1 MSPSRR
7 VRRTVL
13 LASTLVIAVLGVACS
28 APSSTGGSGDGT
40 ELVLAEAYEDETLHP
55 LMGYAVDGASKLF
68 DGLLTHDAARVV
80 QPALATE
87 VPEPSTDGRSY
98 TVRLREGV
106 RFHDGS
112 SFEAADVVATYRT
125 LLDPA
130 SASPLTTEFAMIS
143 GVAEV
148 DERTVRFDLAYPY
161 APFPHKLVLGI
172 VPSEAVAEPGPL
184 EDSAFNS
191 APVGTGPFRLAEW
204 RKGDHMIME
213 ANESY
218 WDGAPEIK
226 RLVVVFAIDDNTR
239 AQRMRS
245 GEFDGTVMPPAL
257 AETFRGL
264 DGYQV
269 ISHTSADYRTIMLPT
284 GNPVT
289 GDPGVRLALN
299 HAANRQGMIDALL
312 AGHGA
317 PAYTPIPEVLG
328 TYAEPSAQF
337 GFDPARAEQILEQAG
352 WVPDPGGTRARDG
365 VPARFT
371 LMYPASDTVR
381 KDLAQ
386 AFASDARAVGVDIE
400 LEGLGWEAIEPR
412 MGADALVLG
421 GGTPFD
427 PDLVSYQL
435 LHSSFAAD
443 GFNNPGS
450 YANPEVDA
458 ALDVARR
465 STDEAERVDAYQRFQ
480 HAYVAD
486 PAMVFLTFLEH
497 TYVVRDGWQGY
508 QRIVDPHA
516 HGVTWGPWWNLQDW
530 TPAA

>member
-1 MSPSRR
+1 MSTSRP
-7 VRRTVL
+7 VRRAVL
-13 LASTLVIAVLGVACS
+13 LSSSLVLAVLGAACT
-28 APSSTGGSGDGT
+28 APTSTGSAGDGT
-40 ELVLAEAYEDETLHP
+40 ELVLGEAYEDETLHP

-68 DGLLTHDAARVV
+68 DGLVTHDADRAV

-87 VPEPSTDGRSY
+87 VPTPSADGRSY
-98 TVRLREGV
+98 TVRLRSGV
-106 RFHDGS
+106 AFHDGS
-112 SFEAADVVATYRT
+112 SFEARDVVATYRT

-143 GVAEV
+143 GIEEV
-148 DERTVRFDLAYPY
+148 DERTVRFTLAYPY

-172 VPSEAVAEPGPL
+172 VPSEAVSEPGPL
-184 EDSAFNS
+184 EGSAFNS
-191 APVGTGPFRLAEW
+191 EPVGTGPFRLAEW
-204 RKGDHMIME
+204 RKGDRMVME

-218 WDGAPEIK
+218 WDGPPAVE
-226 RLVVVFAIDDNTR
+226 RLVVVFATDDNTR

-245 GEFDGTVMPPAL
+245 GEFDGTVLPPAL

-269 ISHTSADYRTIMLPT
+269 ISHASADYRTVMLPT

-289 GDPGVRLALN
+289 GDPAVRLALN
-299 HAANRQGMIDALL
+299 HAVNRKGMIDALL

-317 PAYTPIPEVLG
+317 PAFNPIPEVLG
-328 TYAEPSAQF
+328 EYAEPSARF
-337 GFDPARAEQILEQAG
+337 RFDPARAEQILDQAG
-352 WVPDPGGTRARDG
+352 WVQGPEGTRARAG

-386 AFASDARAVGVDIE
+386 AFASDARAVGVDVE

-427 PDLVSYQL
+427 PDLVAYQL

-450 YANPEVDA
+450 YSNPDVDA
-458 ALDVARR
+458 ALDVGRR
-465 STDEAERVDAYQRFQ
+465 ATDDAERVAAYQRFQ
-480 HAYVAD
+480 RAYAAD
-486 PAMVFLTFLEH
+486 PGMVFLTFLEH
-497 TYVVRDGWQGY
+497 TYVLREGWQGY
-508 QRIVDPHA
+508 QPIVDPHA
-516 HGVTWGPWWNLQDW
+516 HGVTWGPWWNLEDW
-530 TPAA
+530 TRAS